1 MQIQND
7 ENVFRSKVVGAKV
20 SEQKPKKSK
29 KCHKIEFGYIFV
41 SYLLILT
48 IELSIICAKVS
59 PTLNIIKI
67 IKQRYS
73 KLPKYYHFYQN
84 ITIL

>member
-7 ENVFRSKVVGAKV
+7 ENVSRSKVVGAKV
-20 SEQKPKKSK
+20 SEQKPKS
-29 KCHKIEFGYIFV
+29 HKIEFGYIFV
-41 SYLLILT
+41 IYLLTLT
-48 IELSIICAKVS
+48 RKLSIICAKGS
-59 PTLNIIKI
+59 PPLNIIKI
-67 IKQRYS
+67 INQRYS

>member
-20 SEQKPKKSK
+20 SEQKPKK
-29 KCHKIEFGYIFV
+29 CYKIEFGYIFV
-41 SYLLILT
+41 IYLLILT
-48 IELSIICAKVS
+48 RELSIICTKGS

-67 IKQRYS
+67 INQRYS